1 MEKTKWKDVTNT
13 FNEERRHYQKIW
25 RLAEPVFSH
34 HLGPFNK
41 TAPEVFNFFFK
52 SSSIIQ
58 G

>member
-1 MEKTKWKDVTNT
+1 MEKTKWKDVANT

-25 RLAEPVFSH
+25 RLVEVVLSH

-41 TAPEVFNFFFK
+41 TAPKVFNFFFN
-52 SSSIIQ
+52 SLSIIR

>member
-1 MEKTKWKDVTNT
+1 MEKMKRKDVTNT

-25 RLAEPVFSH
+25 RLAEVVFPH

-41 TAPEVFNFFFK
+41 TAPEVLNFFFN
-52 SSSIIQ
+52 SSSIIR

>member
-25 RLAEPVFSH
+25 RLAEVVFPH

-41 TAPEVFNFFFK
+41 TAPEVFNFFFN
-52 SSSIIQ
+52 SSSIIRV
-58 G
+58 

>member
-13 FNEERRHYQKIW
+13 FDEERRHYQKIW
-25 RLAEPVFSH
+25 RLAEVVFPH
-34 HLGPFNK
+34 HLEAFNK
-41 TAPEVFNFFFK
+41 TAPEVFNFIFK